1 MKQNA
6 VIFFIL
12 ALLLAACGGRGNS
25 DPTPD
30 DNSNCFGFSVDAP
43 DNITCIESGDASAV
57 VQANPDASAILQQ
70 EALQLE
76 ISGTVIIE
84 RTEEATRITALEGNN
99 SITFEEETL
108 ELAQGSRIEFPI
120 VEGVLQSPQA
130 VEETDISDIS
140 VPEELPRNIRPSE
153 TPEPEETP
161 EVTVEPITDTSE
173 IDDNTPQEAVADL
186 ADGCDSA
193 WTNVYVVQS
202 GDVLS
207 IIARNYGT
215 TVEEMT
221 INNCL
226 LNPSRLAIEQVLRV
240 PKAVP
245 LTPTPNVFFFF
256 ASESTLYDGNC
267 TLLRWDAINVQTI
280 FLDGDEVDNTGL
292 ETVCPEETTTYTLK
306 IMYPDGS
313 EVERETTVEI
323 IPRP

>member
-1 MKQNA
+1 MIRNVA
-6 VIFFIL
+6 IFFLL
-12 ALLLAACGGRGNS
+12 ALLLTACGGRGNTE
-25 DPTPD
+25 PTAD
-30 DNSNCFGFSVDAP
+30 DGSNCFGFSVDTP
-43 DNITCIESGDASAV
+43 ENIACIESGDVSAV
-57 VQANPDASAILQQ
+57 IQANPDASAVLQQ
-70 EALQLE
+70 ESLQVRL
-76 ISGTVIIE
+76 SGTVIIE
-84 RTEEATRITALEGNN
+84 RGEESTRITALEGNN
-99 SITFEEETL
+99 SITFAEETL
-108 ELAQGSRIEFPI
+108 ELAQGSRVEFPI
-120 VEGVLQSPQA
+120 IDGVLQAPEP
-130 VEETDISDIS
+130 VEETDISEIT
-140 VPEELPRNIRPSE
+140 VPEDLPRNIRQTQ

-186 ADGCDSA
+186 ADGCDST
-193 WTNVYVVQS
+193 WTNVYVVRS

-215 TVEEMT
+215 TVEEMA

-240 PKAVP
+240 PKAMP

-267 TLLRWDAINVQTI
+267 TLLRWDVINVETVL
-280 FLDGDEVDNTGL
+280 LDDEAVDNTGL
-292 ETVCPEETTTYTLK
+292 ETVCPEETTTYTLQ
-306 IMYPDGS
+306 IMYPDGT